1 MMSGPTISSSS
12 NIGSKQ
18 LPRKTR
24 QRARSLRKSLL
35 TFASSSS
42 SFTKSAVKNNG
53 STLNVTDVAAAT
65 AGGSNSNSN
74 GNGSGGGSNGRN
86 PGFAGVNGGGASSS
100 LNNSED
106 DDHLSP
112 PPLMMRDTSV
122 ASRSSSRIS
131 RSFRRTSSSRHV
143 DYADTVWWGWVV
155 LITTWVVFVVG
166 MGSVLGIWDWAWYGS
181 ATNATTGGGG
191 GVWGEDYDPD
201 DDLPIPGYYPALVIL
216 TWVVAWVWVIIA
228 WVGMK
233 YFRHARVAP
242 AN

>member
-1 MMSGPTISSSS
+1 MTGPTNNTSGS
-12 NIGSKQ
+12 NSSKQ
-18 LPRKTR
+18 LPRKPR

-42 SFTKSAVKNNG
+42 SVKNSG
-53 STLNVTDVAAAT
+53 SPVEAVDGAT
-65 AGGSNSNSN
+65 ARSK
-74 GNGSGGGSNGRN
+74 SGGG
-86 PGFAGVNGGGASSS
+86 GVPSSI
-100 LNNSED
+100 NSED

-155 LITTWVVFVVG
+155 LLTTWVVFVVG
-166 MGSVLGIWDWAWYGS
+166 MGSVLGIWDWAWIG
-181 ATNATTGGGG
+181 TTPAGG
-191 GVWGEDYDPD
+191 GVEEGEDHDPD

>member
-1 MMSGPTISSSS
+1 MMSGPTISSSG
-12 NIGSKQ
+12 NTGSKQ

-53 STLNVTDVAAAT
+53 STLNVTDIAATT
-65 AGGSNSNSN
+65 AGGSNSN
-74 GNGSGGGSNGRN
+74 GNGSGGSSNGRN
-86 PGFAGVNGGGASSS
+86 PGLAGVNGGGASSS

-112 PPLMMRDTSV
+112 PPLMMRDASV

-143 DYADTVWWGWVV
+143 DYADTVWWGWVM

-181 ATNATTGGGG
+181 ATNATTGGGL
-191 GVWGEDYDPD
+191 WGEDYDPD

>member
-1 MMSGPTISSSS
+1 MSGSTIISSGMSS
-12 NIGSKQ
+12 NGNTSKQ

-42 SFTKSAVKNNG
+42 SSHA
-53 STLNVTDVAAAT
+53 SAAA
-65 AGGSNSNSN
+65 AKLGVK
-74 GNGSGGGSNGRN
+74 GNGSAAAVVADVGDGAGGRGSGIITGAND
-86 PGFAGVNGGGASSS
+86 GGASSS

-166 MGSVLGIWDWAWYGS
+166 MGSVLGIWDWAWFG
-181 ATNATTGGGG
+181 TTGAGGGGGG
-191 GVWGEDYDPD
+191 GVPEDEDHDPD